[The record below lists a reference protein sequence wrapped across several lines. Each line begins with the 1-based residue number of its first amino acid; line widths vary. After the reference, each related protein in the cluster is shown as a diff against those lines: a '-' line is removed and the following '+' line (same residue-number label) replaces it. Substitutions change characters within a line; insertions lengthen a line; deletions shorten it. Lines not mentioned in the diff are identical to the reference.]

1 MQKKLGAG
9 EVFAILLGAIIGW
22 GSFMLPGSQFL
33 YHSGVIN
40 TTIGL
45 FCGTMA
51 IIVIERS
58 YWYMLKQNID
68 EGGEFSY
75 ILIFMGK
82 KNAFI
87 VGWFLFLAYLSLVP
101 LNATAFPLV
110 IDKLLPGVLN
120 FGYLYT
126 IAGDPVYTGEVLV
139 SVLIVLFFMFLNLKG
154 IKQSGKVQFVIV
166 AALVLCVVAVF
177 TGMLLT
183 ADMDAFR
190 ENYVAHNGFDLGQ
203 VLQVVAIT
211 PFLFIGFDAVP
222 QLMHDMDISRR
233 KASFM
238 AVASL
243 LIGMSCYIL
252 LNFSTGLAYGPE
264 KAYAL
269 DWALGSGVLE
279 HLGMAGFL
287 LLVIALGSAVSGG
300 INGFMICSTKLI
312 SSMGRQSILPIWI
325 SRTTKKGISKNAIIA
340 VSVISIFACFFGREV
355 VTWIVDMCS
364 FGAAVTYFYVCLNTC
379 RIAESRGDKI
389 QGAVGALLGLL
400 FMLLLIIP
408 SSPAALSR
416 PALVFLSIWIAA
428 GACFF
433 IHMFL
438 KGKK

>member
-110 IDKLLPGVLN
+110 IDKLLLGVLN

-222 QLMHDMDISRR
+222 QLIHDMDISRR

-325 SRTTKKGISKNAIIA
+325 SRTTKKGISKNGNAYPEW
-340 VSVISIFACFFGREV
+340 R
-355 VTWIVDMCS
+355 
-364 FGAAVTYFYVCLNTC
+364 
-379 RIAESRGDKI
+379 K
-389 QGAVGALLGLL
+389 
-400 FMLLLIIP
+400 
-408 SSPAALSR
+408 SS
-416 PALVFLSIWIAA
+416 
-428 GACFF
+428 
-433 IHMFL
+433 
-438 KGKK
+438 